1 MKKIF
6 SFMIILT
13 LMSSSV
19 FAVELT
25 YIQNAMFRIC
35 GDPGNYIQGII
46 TKASALDLNYR
57 AQADIIVMKDY
68 IKILLG
74 QPDQIGLV
82 FPDEVYSLFL
92 SKFDGDSFH
101 YGTLIV
107 DSDHAAPTGC
117 VVSGSDIACDEPV
130 NTLHL
135 FKWNNAT
142 KMFSDTEDVAA
153 CVGGTCTFSF
163 PGSGSY
169 VVGFTGDSFCTMA
182 LTL

>member
-6 SFMIILT
+6 FLT
-13 LMSSSV
+13 VVLMLIT
-19 FAVELT
+19 FNMYAIELSH
-25 YIQNAMFRIC
+25 IQNAMFRIC

-46 TKASALDLNYR
+46 TKASNLDLNYR
-57 AQADIIVMKDY
+57 AQADLMVMKDY

-74 QPDQIGLV
+74 QPEQIGLV

-92 SKFDGDSFH
+92 SKFDEDSFH

-107 DSDHAAPTGC
+107 DADHAAPSGC
-117 VVSGSDIACDEPV
+117 IVSGSDIACDESV
-130 NTLHL
+130 ETFKL
-135 FKWNNAT
+135 FKWNNST
-142 KMFSDTEDVAA
+142 KQFSDTEDVAA
-153 CVGGTCTFSF
+153 CVGGTCTFSS